1 MRMFLLLFISG
12 FLLFDLVNFLLLIV
26 FLLLLWLNSYLQT
39 LGLLPETFW
48 YHLKIF
54 VKEEQLILLNDESDA
69 MN

>member
-39 LGLLPETFW
+39 VGLLPETFW
-48 YHLKIF
+48 YLLKKF